1 MIVFLEIADTD
12 KVFSLMGK
20 TLSVSGVSSGLK
32 SLT

>member
-12 KVFSLMGK
+12 KVFPIKEK

>member
-20 TLSVSGVSSGLK
+20 TLFRVRRVFGA
-32 SLT
+32 